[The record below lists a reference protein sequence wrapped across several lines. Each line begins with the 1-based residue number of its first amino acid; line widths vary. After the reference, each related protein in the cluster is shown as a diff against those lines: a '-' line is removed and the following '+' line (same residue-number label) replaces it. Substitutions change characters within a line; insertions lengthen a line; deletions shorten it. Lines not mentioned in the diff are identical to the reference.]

1 MRWFT
6 SIILIVVILTAACGH
21 DQGGKDKIA
30 VIEWEKAAA
39 AHPQQTSLKQGEAE
53 LQKMLKYREEQSE
66 VAKTQ
71 LAGLTRLQQL
81 KQNSKA
87 NFLDADFQTRMY
99 AEEAR
104 ERKKL
109 LDAYDIAVK
118 EADAVLEAEEKK
130 LEAAYQLRIL
140 NLRLRLDAIKMRPQ
154 EREAVQNELN
164 QVQSEMEQQ
173 RQQIMAA
180 KNQIIGAKMEP
191 LIAATQAHLNDYAEQ
206 LHKQL
211 QDDMSAVVTKDQQA
225 LSQVP
230 EALTNAMA
238 AIDRQIDKLQ
248 ESNEKIKD
256 SINKDIESNV
266 IKLAHER
273 KYTIVFHSVKVNIK
287 AEDITDDVIKAL
299 QNMK

>member
-118 EADAVLEAEEKK
+118 EADAVLEAEEKE

-180 KNQIIGAKMEP
+180 KNQIIGTKMEP
-191 LIAATQAHLNDYAEQ
+191 LIAATQAQLNDYAEQ

-211 QDDMSAVVTKDQQA
+211 QDDISAVVTKDQQA

-230 EALTNAMA
+230 DALAKAMA